1 MKHSLKK
8 NALVVLIGAAAL
20 TGAGQASAEIQGY
33 AGLNLGWNAT
43 ELEQTVAA
51 DEGGI
56 AVTEEASEAAHGV
69 AFGSVAGLKLPIST
83 GYLALEVNLE
93 DSSAEAEQEA
103 MVNGAVTMKSST
115 TSNLSYGVTGI
126 LATSINE
133 STFLYGLAG
142 YQMTDMEL
150 KYSDRNPVSGTVASD
165 NSSETFGGFRVGAGV
180 ETKLTHALSLRMEWS
195 QTHYSS
201 EEFAV
206 NSALYDNGAQTIELE
221 PVENRISIGVIGHF

>member
-8 NALVVLIGAAAL
+8 NALAVLIGAAAL
-20 TGAGQASAEIQGY
+20 TGASQASAEIQGY

-43 ELEQTVAA
+43 DIEQSVSAE
-51 DEGGI
+51 DSGI
-56 AVTEEASEAAHGV
+56 AVTEETSEAAHGV

-83 GYLALEVNLE
+83 GYLALEINLE

-103 MVNGAVTMKSST
+103 MTNGSVTMKSST
-115 TSNLSYGVTGI
+115 TSDLSYGITGI

-133 STFLYGLAG
+133 SSYLYGLAG

-150 KYSDRNPVSGTVASD
+150 KYSDRNPVSGTVVSD
-165 NSSETFGGFRVGAGV
+165 TNSETFGGFRVGAGV
-180 ETKLTHALSLRMEWS
+180 ETQLTRALSLRMEWS

-201 EEFAV
+201 EEFTV
-206 NSALYDNGAQTIELE
+206 NSALYDNGGQAIELE
-221 PVENRISIGVIGHF
+221 PVENRISIGIIGHF